1 MLVEITGQLRRIVC
15 DHHTGRETFCR
26 SELVVVAHLAEIGPA
41 RHNDDRS
48 RARER
53 RDDRTHA
60 GMRDDERSSFE
71 QFMCAIDREKRFRAE
86 VLRPISARTRLADL
100 AEHWHIRVVRRPRI
114 DRADE
119 AIEWQLRTDRQKNHS
134 TEPS

>member
-1 MLVEITGQLRRIVC
+1 MSQTCRRVTNCTSPNRLNESWFCKRAQWGAWRVRYVRTMLVETTGQLRRVVC

-53 RDDRTHA
+53 RDDRAHYA
-60 GMRDDERSSFE
+60 MRGDEGKPLDTTIT
-71 QFMCAIDREKRFRAE
+71 AI
-86 VLRPISARTRLADL
+86 
-100 AEHWHIRVVRRPRI
+100 
-114 DRADE
+114 
-119 AIEWQLRTDRQKNHS
+119 
-134 TEPS
+134 